1 MSYIALS
8 GAVGAASF
16 GARLRSSSR
25 RRVRVV
31 SRVAVQ
37 RHVAVRSVS
46 SGLHPARLLRPASL
60 PNNSLEPTLRTP
72 ATSLRVGSWRGSTQ
86 ALGHSM
92 TIRQYLRR
100 RVVFATAVALAAG
113 LLLFSVKFL
122 GNRMPAA
129 VVVAC
134 ILAFVASA
142 LIVNFGIRC
151 LVCRGNLAFL
161 FAGLFNSGASLGERR
176 FVPYLRDRFARFVG
190 GAGPT
195 SCCTRPR

>member
-1 MSYIALS
+1 
-8 GAVGAASF
+8 
-16 GARLRSSSR
+16 
-25 RRVRVV
+25 
-31 SRVAVQ
+31 
-37 RHVAVRSVS
+37 
-46 SGLHPARLLRPASL
+46 
-60 PNNSLEPTLRTP
+60 
-72 ATSLRVGSWRGSTQ
+72 
-86 ALGHSM
+86 M

-161 FAGLFNSGASLGERR
+161 FAGLFNSGTHRRAEVCPYCTTSLDLSVEQAQ
-176 FVPYLRDRFARFVG
+176 PAAARDRVKKRG
-190 GAGPT
+190 T
-195 SCCTRPR
+195 